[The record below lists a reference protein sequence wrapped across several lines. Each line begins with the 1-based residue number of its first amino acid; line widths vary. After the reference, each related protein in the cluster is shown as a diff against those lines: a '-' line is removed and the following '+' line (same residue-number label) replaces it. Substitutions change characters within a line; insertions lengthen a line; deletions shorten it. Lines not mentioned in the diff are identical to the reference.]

1 MLRKLALSL
10 AIAGVLGVPN
20 ANALGLGEINIRSAL
35 NEPLNAEIRLMQVR
49 DLSPLQIQP
58 RMADADEFS
67 IAGLNKSR
75 FLNDVRFQVQVS
87 PDGSGVIRMS
97 SSEPVREPF
106 LNFLVEVNWPN
117 GRLVREYTVLLD
129 PPVFDPAPIS
139 GQIQPAVTPE
149 VSAAPQP
156 VAPAR
161 AATPQQQRT
170 LPTGPGQI
178 HVGSN
183 DTLWVLANRHRPDS
197 SITPQQMMVA
207 LQRHNPQTFPTA
219 NINVMRAGTV
229 MDIPSIDQIRALS
242 PAEASAEVARQTE
255 VWREGRA
262 RPAAATAPAPA
273 PVADAA
279 PAVADAPVAE
289 EAAEPEVA
297 EPSAE
302 ELAAAEAEALAAA
315 AEALAEAEL
324 RIVTPE
330 PEEVAAEE
338 QETAVIGDTAPREES
353 GVSAEVA
360 DTLLQRSEQ
369 LDTRLIMT
377 EENLDR
383 VRLENQDL
391 KDSVASLQEQMAL
404 LQRMMELKDQQ
415 IAELQA
421 IEAQPEPESSLV
433 DKLTSLPVVGGL
445 VAALIAALAAL
456 LLARRRG
463 GKKTP
468 EPMFKAPAAASV
480 DPAVPAA
487 AAGAAVAAAAVAEP
501 EAEKTAE
508 PEVEE
513 VASVAEATDDFSDL
527 DLDLDLD
534 LELNETDDD
543 AVRVI
548 DEEYD
553 LAAEDDL
560 GDLLAETDLDVE
572 EPVSDVPA
580 EEPEADV
587 VDEVTA
593 EVEEEQPSL
602 DELLD
607 IEEPPVSDAQQ
618 TVSEPEEEDTLG
630 SLDDLLMTESPAEE
644 TDEADELDDLPE
656 LQEAS
661 ADVDAD
667 DLDFI
672 LQDAVEEPETTGSAD
687 VEAAPEEDDL
697 DSLLGSLELEET
709 DGAESPAKPGALVE
723 EELTANIMHDLETD
737 LDDEL
742 DDLLSSTDDEIALEE
757 SQSADEAIDML
768 DGLNL
773 LDGADENET
782 KLDLARAYLEMDDA
796 EGAREILGE
805 ILAEGNDKQKQEAQT
820 LLDSLN

>member
-1 MLRKLALSL
+1 M
-10 AIAGVLGVPN
+10 
-20 ANALGLGEINIRSAL
+20 
-35 NEPLNAEIRLMQVR
+35 
-49 DLSPLQIQP
+49 
-58 RMADADEFS
+58 
-67 IAGLNKSR
+67 
-75 FLNDVRFQVQVS
+75 
-87 PDGSGVIRMS
+87 
-97 SSEPVREPF
+97 
-106 LNFLVEVNWPN
+106 
-117 GRLVREYTVLLD
+117 
-129 PPVFDPAPIS
+129 
-139 GQIQPAVTPE
+139 
-149 VSAAPQP
+149 
-156 VAPAR
+156 
-161 AATPQQQRT
+161 
-170 LPTGPGQI
+170 
-178 HVGSN
+178 
-183 DTLWVLANRHRPDS
+183 
-197 SITPQQMMVA
+197 
-207 LQRHNPQTFPTA
+207 
-219 NINVMRAGTV
+219 
-229 MDIPSIDQIRALS
+229 
-242 PAEASAEVARQTE
+242 
-255 VWREGRA
+255 
-262 RPAAATAPAPA
+262 
-273 PVADAA
+273 
-279 PAVADAPVAE
+279 
-289 EAAEPEVA
+289 
-297 EPSAE
+297 
-302 ELAAAEAEALAAA
+302 
-315 AEALAEAEL
+315 
-324 RIVTPE
+324 
-330 PEEVAAEE
+330 
-338 QETAVIGDTAPREES
+338 
-353 GVSAEVA
+353 
-360 DTLLQRSEQ
+360 LQRSEQ

-421 IEAQPEPESSLV
+421 IEAQPEPESSLA

-445 VAALIAALAAL
+445 AAALIAALAAL

-468 EPMFKAPAAASV
+468 EPMFKAPAAANV
-480 DPAVPAA
+480 DPVVPAA
-487 AAGAAVAAAAVAEP
+487 AAGAAAATAAVAEP
-501 EAEKTAE
+501 EAEKAAE
-508 PEVEE
+508 SEVED

-534 LELNETDDD
+534 LELNEADDD

-572 EPVSDVPA
+572 EPVSDVSA

-587 VDEVTA
+587 VDEVAA

-607 IEEPPVSDAQQ
+607 IEESPVSDALQA
-618 TVSEPEEEDTLG
+618 VSEPEEEDTLG

-644 TDEADELDDLPE
+644 TDEADELYDLPE

-687 VEAAPEEDDL
+687 VEAASEEDDL

-709 DGAESPAKPGALVE
+709 DGAEPPAKPGALVE